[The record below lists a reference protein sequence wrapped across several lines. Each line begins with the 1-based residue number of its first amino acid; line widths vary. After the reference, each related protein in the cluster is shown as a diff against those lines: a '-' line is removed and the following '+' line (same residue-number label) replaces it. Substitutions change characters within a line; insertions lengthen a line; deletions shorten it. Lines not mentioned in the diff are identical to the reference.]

1 MPQANSAPTP
11 AIDPQSL
18 TCPLPVQRYPQVL
31 LAHGGGGKLMHQLIE
46 EMFLPV
52 FGAPN
57 AVAHDA
63 ATLVLP
69 GQRMALTTDSYV
81 VSPLFFPGGDIGSL
95 AVTGT
100 VNDLAMAGARPLYLT
115 VGLILEEGLPME
127 TLWRVVQSMQATAQA
142 IGVKIVT
149 GDTKVVDRGKGD
161 GIYINTAGVGLVTAA
176 PEQPPIGPR
185 SIQVGDA
192 ILLNGD
198 LGRHGIAIMAQREG
212 LVFETTI
219 ESDCAPLHWAV
230 QGLLSAGIEV
240 HCLRDV
246 TRGGLASTLNELAQ
260 AAHVGMRVQEE
271 AIEVQ
276 EQVRGACEILG
287 LDPLYIANEGR
298 FVAIV
303 PAAQAEQALAILA
316 QTSPPGVTPRY
327 IGQVMADRPRQVILR
342 NRLQTD
348 RIVEMMS
355 GEQLPRIC

>member
-1 MPQANSAPTP
+1 MPQPDSASPP
-11 AIDPQSL
+11 AIDPQAIA
-18 TCPLPVQRYPQVL
+18 CPLPIQRYPQVL

-46 EMFLPV
+46 EVFLPV
-52 FGAPN
+52 FGSPN
-57 AVAHDA
+57 ATAHDA

-115 VGLILEEGLPME
+115 AGFILEEGLPME
-127 TLWRVVQSMQATAQA
+127 TLWRVVQSMQATAAA

-176 PEQPPIGPR
+176 PEQPPIGPL

-212 LVFETTI
+212 LEFETTI
-219 ESDCAPLHWAV
+219 ESDCAPLHRAV
-230 QGLLSAGIEV
+230 QALLAGGIEV

-260 AAHVGMRVQEE
+260 AAKLGMTVEE
-271 AIEVQ
+271 GAIEVQ

-303 PAAQAEQALAILA
+303 PLHQAEQALALLA
-316 QTSPPGVTPRY
+316 QTSPPGVTPRL
-327 IGQVMADRPRQVILR
+327 IGRVTGDRPRQVIVR
-342 NRLQTD
+342 NQLQTD
-348 RIVEMMS
+348 RILEMIS